1 MTFCASRTA
10 RQTVQNFYAL
20 LARQSVGTRF
30 VAATKVC
37 VSKLHLSVKDHW
49 RGHAKASGPF
59 SHQMLRVCVCR
70 PLFCCSVCVSVCV
83 CVCACVSALMC
94 VRLSAFVLLFC
105 VLACLCVFV
114 CVVLACVCASVFVSC
129 CVDVRDDVWPCVCL
143 FGQVCSLIFCVY
155 VYLQTLKVPAAIR
168 AVLFAGAMM
177 ARSEW
182 SSERISRALT
192 SFGRYEKNR
201 PHGLN
206 VDASGTFNFS
216 ELMAVWGFRKG
227 LEEQDVTDALMKHCF
242 RDQTKTSR
250 RFSTSHTAD
259 GAFVVHVHSRSHK
272 LDEKKIRG
280 GMHPGGRTD
289 ANIMEVNRSRR
300 RSICVRRGGSK
311 KHQSSQIR
319 CARGEREGAAAMSHV
334 RGSPASRTR
343 TGSLLPAR
351 RQRGERG
358 GKRRRRTLQMPDE
371 NGRTG
376 ANSIEVLWQPPAD
389 YAAANIAAPD
399 APRSPVRGPAGRG
412 QTAVLPAWLKT
423 VPRFPWTMVSKPS
436 LGPQRSSADAAAANP
451 SSAPRWSSAEAM
463 SVKPSSPPPR

>member
-1 MTFCASRTA
+1 M
-10 RQTVQNFYAL
+10 
-20 LARQSVGTRF
+20 
-30 VAATKVC
+30 
-37 VSKLHLSVKDHW
+37 
-49 RGHAKASGPF
+49 
-59 SHQMLRVCVCR
+59 
-70 PLFCCSVCVSVCV
+70 
-83 CVCACVSALMC
+83 
-94 VRLSAFVLLFC
+94 
-105 VLACLCVFV
+105 
-114 CVVLACVCASVFVSC
+114 
-129 CVDVRDDVWPCVCL
+129 
-143 FGQVCSLIFCVY
+143 
-155 VYLQTLKVPAAIR
+155 
-168 AVLFAGAMM
+168 
-177 ARSEW
+177 
-182 SSERISRALT
+182 
-192 SFGRYEKNR
+192 
-201 PHGLN
+201 
-206 VDASGTFNFS
+206 DASGTFNFS

-376 ANSIEVLWQPPAD
+376 ANSIEVLWQPPAE
-389 YAAANIAAPD
+389 
-399 APRSPVRGPAGRG
+399 
-412 QTAVLPAWLKT
+412 AVVGK
-423 VPRFPWTMVSKPS
+423 
-436 LGPQRSSADAAAANP
+436 P
-451 SSAPRWSSAEAM
+451 SSAPRWSSAEA
-463 SVKPSSPPPR
+463 VLVEPSSSPRWSTAEADETAAEGRAVEADDPEADDDEPAAEDATAAADEAAEFEADV

>member
-1 MTFCASRTA
+1 M
-10 RQTVQNFYAL
+10 
-20 LARQSVGTRF
+20 
-30 VAATKVC
+30 
-37 VSKLHLSVKDHW
+37 
-49 RGHAKASGPF
+49 
-59 SHQMLRVCVCR
+59 
-70 PLFCCSVCVSVCV
+70 
-83 CVCACVSALMC
+83 
-94 VRLSAFVLLFC
+94 
-105 VLACLCVFV
+105 CLCVFV
-114 CVVLACVCASVFVSC
+114 CVCVCLWVFVSC

-143 FGQVCSLIFCVY
+143 FAQVCSLIFCVY